1 NDVAQYDLAKRYQN
15 GWGIEKNSE
24 KAFDCIE
31 IKEDLKKALFWY
43 QKSAVNK
50 NKEAQYNIIK
60 CYINGIGIN
69 KDLEKAYKWH
79 QRLVK
84 NENRS
89 KRSFGKYETNHQNI
103 NENIIT
109 DFGISKIGN
118 NSTRHIGLCG
128 KTAYI
133 DPQILINHNFQYIKP
148 SDIYSF
154 GILMWEISSGY
165 PPFKD
170 LNDTTIY
177 AAIINNNARETTISD
192 TPQDYE
198 KLYKKCWDQE
208 PKQRPT
214 ITELLVEFSRMNF
227 MNKKIKDKFNN
238 NQDLIIAI
246 TCHKTREISI
256 ADTPEDYE
264 KLYKKCWKQ
273 EPKQR
278 PIIKEVLKIF
288 YKMGFGKIIGDD
300 ETTKDTENNNSDPDS
315 KIGDSIQLDTFE
327 NLSITNYEV

>member
-1 NDVAQYDLAKRYQN
+1 FYYEEGKFIRKNLKKAFYWYQKSAKNENDIAQYKLGYFY
-15 GWGIEKNSE
+15 EKS
-24 KAFDCIE
+24 IE

-177 AAIINNNARETTISD
+177 AAIINNNALIHENNAKITDFGISKVENNSTIHIGHFGKAAYIEPQILADQNFEYIKASD
-192 TPQDYE
+192 IYSFGILMWEISSGHPPFE
-198 KLYKKCWDQE
+198 
-208 PKQRPT
+208 
-214 ITELLVEFSRMNF
+214 N
-227 MNKKIKDKFNN
+227 KFNN
-238 NQDLIIAI
+238 NQDLINAI
-246 TCHKTREISI
+246 TCH
-256 ADTPEDYE
+256 
-264 KLYKKCWKQ
+264 
-273 EPKQR
+273 
-278 PIIKEVLKIF
+278 
-288 YKMGFGKIIGDD
+288 
-300 ETTKDTENNNSDPDS
+300 ET
-315 KIGDSIQLDTFE
+315 
-327 NLSITNYEV
+327 